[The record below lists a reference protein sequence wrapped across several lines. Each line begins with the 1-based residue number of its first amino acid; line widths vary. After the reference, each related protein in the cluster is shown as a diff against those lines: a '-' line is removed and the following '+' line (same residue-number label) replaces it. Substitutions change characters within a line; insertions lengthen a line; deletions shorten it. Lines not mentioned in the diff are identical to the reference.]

1 MQSLIFILSF
11 LIFAPGRGRPRK
23 RDRSPSIDQCLSTE
37 VHVHTCWYFGTFSNN
52 YWGITKARLHD
63 SWHVRN
69 TWSANCYFGISEDWA
84 GILRKGIQQPSF
96 ALFNPVVCTLDPFYG
111 RTRPEFIHNLRSY
124 DCQNTTL
131 EERVEKAKLAY
142 IDTVLQDLKSRF
154 ADMKRESSKL
164 DIFHRLLDLSV
175 DEVRNGSVELAALYG
190 ENSLIL
196 ENEMNMA
203 RAVANASGLK
213 FKTFQEL
220 AKFLLL
226 KLPYENYKLM
236 HKFLSIVLVLPFS
249 TADCERAFSKM
260 NTIQTAK
267 RNRLGDILR
276 ARPQDL
282 NDMAKDVAHRVSRD
296 KKSKFWASERYLM
309 SIV

>member
-1 MQSLIFILSF
+1 
-11 LIFAPGRGRPRK
+11 
-23 RDRSPSIDQCLSTE
+23 
-37 VHVHTCWYFGTFSNN
+37 
-52 YWGITKARLHD
+52 
-63 SWHVRN
+63 
-69 TWSANCYFGISEDWA
+69 
-84 GILRKGIQQPSF
+84 
-96 ALFNPVVCTLDPFYG
+96 
-111 RTRPEFIHNLRSY
+111 
-124 DCQNTTL
+124 
-131 EERVEKAKLAY
+131 
-142 IDTVLQDLKSRF
+142 
-154 ADMKRESSKL
+154 
-164 DIFHRLLDLSV
+164 
-175 DEVRNGSVELAALYG
+175 
-190 ENSLIL
+190 
-196 ENEMNMA
+196 MA

-220 AKFLLL
+220 AKFHLL